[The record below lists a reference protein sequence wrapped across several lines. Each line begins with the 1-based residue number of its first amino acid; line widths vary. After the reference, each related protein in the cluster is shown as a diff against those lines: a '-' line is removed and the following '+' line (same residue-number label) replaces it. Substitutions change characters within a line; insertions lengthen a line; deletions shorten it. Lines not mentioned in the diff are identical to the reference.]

1 MRLNIKIKIPNVKDI
16 EAKLRRLHSAEFV
29 HQINADVVENQIK
42 RLIKAGTSPV
52 DGYGRFVQ
60 YKDRTTYPNDIKS
73 STPVNLTLSGQMLS
87 YYKAFVRSVGGSLFI
102 GIVSDAPTEVK
113 DRARGNN
120 LGTAGLKNLSLNKDR
135 RARLKNRAL
144 QRSIGRKVQN
154 LNQYVKDKAG
164 IPQRRF
170 IPQDGEKFT
179 ISVMAKLKNL
189 YAKRIK
195 DLLSKG

>member
-1 MRLNIKIKIPNVKDI
+1 MKLNLKIKVPNVKDI
-16 EAKLRRLHSAEFV
+16 EAKLRRIHTAEFV
-29 HQINADVVENQIK
+29 SQINTDVVDGQIK
-42 RLIKAGTSPV
+42 RLIQAGTSPV

-60 YKDRTTYPNDIKS
+60 YKDRESYPADVKS

-102 GIVSDAPTEVK
+102 GILSEAPTDVK

-120 LGTAGLKNLSLNKDR
+120 LGTAGLKNIGLTKAKRNK
-135 RARLKNRAL
+135 LKNKSL
-144 QRSIGRKVQN
+144 QTSIGRKVQN
-154 LNQYVKDKAG
+154 LNQYVKDKSG

-179 ISVMAKLKNL
+179 ISVMTKLKNL

-195 DLLSKG
+195 ALLSKG